1 MCSSSFFALKSQ
13 EDSAILD
20 VRDMTTLQAIR
31 DSVYVAMAAAKQID
45 EKKDSVVSLTCM
57 EQEDQAAASNVIKGT
72 STSRRAKIVITSD
85 RLLMVGVHVFWC
97 DSYNALFC

>member
-1 MCSSSFFALKSQ
+1 MCFSSFFALKLQ

-57 EQEDQAAASNVIKGT
+57 EQEDQAAASNVIKG
-72 STSRRAKIVITSD
+72 RRAKIVITSD